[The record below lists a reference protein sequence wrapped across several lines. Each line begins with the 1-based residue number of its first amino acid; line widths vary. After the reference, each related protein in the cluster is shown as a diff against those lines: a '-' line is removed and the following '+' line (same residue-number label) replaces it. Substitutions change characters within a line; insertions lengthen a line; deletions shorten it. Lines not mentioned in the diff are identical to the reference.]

1 MEITTDSP
9 DLLDRLA
16 KERPRAKSLIVTVYG
31 DSLLPH
37 GGTCWLGELIELV
50 APLGLNERVTRTAV
64 FRLVQDGIL
73 EAERIGRR
81 SRYTLTRIGRRQ
93 FDSAQARIYAAT
105 PPERDGLW
113 TLIALPDS
121 VSAAER
127 EALVRELGWQGFA
140 RLAPGLLGAARGDGV
155 ADANTVLDELDVAGD
170 SVVFTAEAKSMDA
183 LPGLAM
189 RAWPLEELSQD
200 YAAFN
205 ASFEAILPQAPS
217 LKPEAAFTA
226 RTLLIH
232 AYRRALLRDPALPDR
247 LLPDDWPGHAARD
260 LASQLYRA
268 LSPAAEVHLA
278 DTVSGCTPGEVMVQR
293 FTS

>member
-1 MEITTDSP
+1 MTTTSDSSG
-9 DLLDRLA
+9 LLDRLA
-16 KERPRAKSLIVTVYG
+16 TERPRAKSLIVTVYG

-37 GGTCWLGELIELV
+37 GGTCWLGELIDLV

-93 FDSAQARIYAAT
+93 FDSAQARIYASEA
-105 PPERDGLW
+105 PARDGQW

-127 EALVRELGWQGFA
+127 DSLVRELGWQGFA
-140 RLAPGLLGAARGDGV
+140 RLAPGLLGAARGDGA
-155 ADANTVLDELDVAGD
+155 ADAMTVLTEMDAAEDC
-170 SVVFTAEAKSMDA
+170 VVFTAEAKTLDA

-200 YAAFN
+200 YAAFH
-205 ASFEAILPQAPS
+205 ASFQPIAAEAAS
-217 LKPEAAFTA
+217 LAPEAAFTA

-232 AYRRALLRDPALPDR
+232 AYRRALLRDPALPDH
-247 LLPDDWPGHAARD
+247 LLPADWPGHAARE
-260 LASQLYRA
+260 LAATLYRT
-268 LSPAAEVHLA
+268 LSPGAEAHLA
-278 DTVSGCTPGEVMVQR
+278 AIVSGCTSRDTALVR
-293 FTS
+293 FA